1 MSGMYDRIADLPL
14 RIERYELDPF
24 GVSVGAG
31 WERLTTVIHLYGDG
45 QDGVGE
51 DVTYGADD
59 QRALRHA
66 GATLPLAGR
75 HTVAGFSELLD
86 GLALWPEPP
95 TAPAYVDYRRWAYE
109 SAALDLALRQNGLT
123 LAGALGLDPKPVRFC
138 ASMGLG
144 DPATVEPVRAWHTA
158 QPGLHFKLDATP
170 TWGDELIAELAATG
184 AVDVVDMKGFYENT
198 PVDNPADPDLYRRVA
213 EGFPEALLEDARL
226 TDETR
231 AVLEAHAGRL
241 SWDAPIH
248 SVGDISGLEL
258 RPLHMNI
265 KPSRFGP
272 LRRLFAAY
280 EHCAGEGIAMYGG
293 GQFELGPGRG
303 QIQYLASLFHPAGA
317 NDVAPVAF
325 NLGVAAG
332 LPESPLPVAIDR
344 VGFRWQT

>member
-59 QRALRHA
+59 QRSLRDA
-66 GATLPLAGR
+66 GASLPLAGR

-86 GLALWPEPP
+86 GLDLWPVPP
-95 TAPAYVDYRRWAYE
+95 TAPAYVGYRRWAYE
-109 SAALDLALRQNGLT
+109 SAALDLGLRQNGLT
-123 LAGALGLDPKPVRFC
+123 LAGALGIDPQPVRFC

-144 DPATVEPVRAWHTA
+144 DPASTEPVRAWQA
-158 QPGLHFKLDATP
+158 VQPGIHFKLDATP
-170 TWGDELIAELAATG
+170 TWDDALIGELAATG

-231 AVLEAHAGRL
+231 PVLEAHAGRL

-248 SVGDISGLEL
+248 SVADIAGLEL

-265 KPSRFGP
+265 KPSRFGA
-272 LRRLFAAY
+272 LRRLLAAY
-280 EHCAGEGIAMYGG
+280 EHCAAEGIAMYGG

-303 QIQYLASLFHPAGA
+303 QIQYLASLFHAGGA

-332 LPESPLPVAIDR
+332 LPASPLAVAIDP
-344 VGFRWQT
+344 VGFRWQA